1 VIVPTLAYEI
11 FGMVVIEAFSHGT
24 PAIVRKTGGMPELIE
39 DSGGGFVYT
48 TDAELAGIMSRLLD
62 DPALRREVGAR
73 GFQAYL
79 KNWTPDVHLDRY
91 LGLIRQIADARGRP
105 LGTQS
110 TATAVSGPVS

>member
-1 VIVPTLAYEI
+1 
-11 FGMVVIEAFSHGT
+11 
-24 PAIVRKTGGMPELIE
+24 
-39 DSGGGFVYT
+39 
-48 TDAELAGIMSRLLD
+48 MSRLLD

-110 TATAVSGPVS
+110 TAAAVSGPVS